1 MRDFLKLLKEHDEL
15 EVIDTPLEVDLEI
28 AHLAYIEAK
37 KPNGGKALLFT
48 QPIRKEHDQIKT
60 FSMPVLMN
68 AFGSFKRLELLL
80 KTPIESLQQRMRA
93 FLHFNAPKNFTE
105 GLKVLKDLWDLR
117 HIFPKKTTRPKD
129 LIIKQDKEVN
139 LLDLPVLKTWEKDGG
154 AFITMGQV
162 YTQSLDHQKKNLGM
176 YRLQVYDK
184 NHLGLHWQI
193 HKDSQLFFHEY
204 AKAKVKMPVS
214 IAIGGDL
221 LYTWCATAPLP
232 YGVYELMLYGFMKGK
247 KAQVMPCLSNS
258 LSVPRD
264 CDIVIEGFVDCE
276 KLELEGPFGDHTG
289 YYTPIES
296 YPVLEVKTIS
306 YKKDSIY
313 LATVVGKPPLEDK
326 YMGYLTE
333 RLFLPLLQ
341 MNAPNLIDYYMPE
354 NGVFHNLILAKIHT
368 RYNAHAKQVMHAFWG
383 VGQMSFVKHA
393 IFVNEDAPNIRDTN
407 AIIEYILENFS
418 KEKILISQGICD
430 ALDHA
435 SPEYAMGGKLG
446 IDATSKSNT
455 PHPTL
460 LNDNALL
467 ALLQDK
473 MPNIVLLKQYYPHT
487 RNPICVI
494 SVEKKD
500 KSVIEL
506 AKNLLG
512 FEEYLRIVIFVE
524 HISNDLNNPYMLLWR
539 IVNNIDAQ
547 RDILTSKHCFF
558 IDATNKGV
566 MDKHFRE
573 WPAETNCSMEVIE
586 DLKKKGLLKDF
597 ETLNQKFHLTHSFS
611 THKEDLLKKSYDRL

>member
-1 MRDFLKLLKEHDEL
+1 
-15 EVIDTPLEVDLEI
+15 
-28 AHLAYIEAK
+28 
-37 KPNGGKALLFT
+37 
-48 QPIRKEHDQIKT
+48 
-60 FSMPVLMN
+60 
-68 AFGSFKRLELLL
+68 
-80 KTPIESLQQRMRA
+80 
-93 FLHFNAPKNFTE
+93 
-105 GLKVLKDLWDLR
+105 
-117 HIFPKKTTRPKD
+117 
-129 LIIKQDKEVN
+129 
-139 LLDLPVLKTWEKDGG
+139 
-154 AFITMGQV
+154 
-162 YTQSLDHQKKNLGM
+162 M

-232 YGVYELMLYGFMKGK
+232 YGVYELMLYGFMRGK
-247 KAQVMPCLSNS
+247 KVQVMPCLSNS

-354 NGVFHNLILAKIHT
+354 NGAFHNLILAKIHT

-393 IFVNEDAPNIRDTN
+393 IFVNEDAPNLRDTN
-407 AIIEYILENFS
+407 AIIEYVLENFS
-418 KEKILISQGICD
+418 KEKILISQGVCD

-455 PHPTL
+455 PYPTL

-473 MPNIVLLKQYYPHT
+473 MPSIVLLKQYYPHT

-611 THKEDLLKKSYDRL
+611 THKEDL

>member
-1 MRDFLKLLKEHDEL
+1 MRDFLKLLKEHNEL

-48 QPIRKEHDQIKT
+48 QPIRKERNQIKT
-60 FSMPVLMN
+60 FDMPVLMN
-68 AFGSFKRLELLL
+68 AFGSFKRLDLLL
-80 KTPIESLQQRMRA
+80 KTPIESLQQRMQT

-105 GLKVLKDLWDLR
+105 ILKALKDLWDLR
-117 HIFPKKTTRPKD
+117 HIFPKKTARPKD
-129 LIIKQDKEVN
+129 LIIKRDKEVN
-139 LLDLPVLKTWEKDGG
+139 LLDLPILKTWEKDGG

-162 YTQSLDHQKKNLGM
+162 YTQSLDHKKKNLGM

-214 IAIGGDL
+214 ITIGGDL

-232 YGVYELMLYGFMKGK
+232 YGVYELMLYGFMRGK
-247 KAQVMPCLSNS
+247 KARMMPCLSNS
-258 LSVPRD
+258 LSVPKD

-289 YYTPIES
+289 YYTPIEP

-393 IFVNEDAPNIRDTN
+393 IFVNEDAPNLRDTN

-418 KEKILISQGICD
+418 KEKILISQGVCD

-460 LNDNALL
+460 LDDNALL

-487 RNPICVI
+487 RNPICII

-524 HISNDLNNPYMLLWR
+524 HTSNDLNNPYMLLWR

-558 IDATNKGV
+558 IDATNKGI

-573 WPAETNCSMEVIE
+573 WPTETNCSMEVIE

-611 THKEDLLKKSYDRL
+611 THKEDL

>member
-15 EVIDTPLEVDLEI
+15 EAIDTPLEVDLEI

-60 FSMPVLMN
+60 FNMPVLMN

-80 KTPIESLQQRMRA
+80 KTPIESLQQRMQA

-139 LLDLPVLKTWEKDGG
+139 LLDLPILKTWEKDGG
-154 AFITMGQV
+154 SFITMGQV

-193 HKDSQLFFHEY
+193 HKDSQLFFHQY

-232 YGVYELMLYGFMKGK
+232 YGVYELMLYGFMRGK
-247 KAQVMPCLSNS
+247 KVQVMPCLSNS

-341 MNAPNLIDYYMPE
+341 MNAPNLIDYCMPE

-368 RYNAHAKQVMHAFWG
+368 RYNAHAKQIMHAFWG

-393 IFVNEDAPNIRDTN
+393 IFVNEDAPNLRDTN

-539 IVNNIDAQ
+539 VVNNIDAQ

-597 ETLNQKFHLTHSFS
+597 EALNQKFHLTHSFS
-611 THKEDLLKKSYDRL
+611 THKEDL

>member
-1 MRDFLKLLKEHDEL
+1 MRDFLKLLKKHDEL
-15 EVIDTPLEVDLEI
+15 EIIDAPLEVDLEI

-48 QPIRKEHDQIKT
+48 HPIRKENNQIKT
-60 FSMPVLMN
+60 FDMPVLMN
-68 AFGSFKRLELLL
+68 AFGSFKRLEFLL
-80 KTPIESLQQRMRA
+80 KTPIENLQQRMQT
-93 FLHFNAPKNFTE
+93 FLHFNAPKNFAE
-105 GLKVLKDLWDLR
+105 SLKVLKDLWALR
-117 HIFPKKTTRPKD
+117 HIFPKKTARPKN
-129 LIIKQDKEVN
+129 LIIKQNEEVN
-139 LLDLPVLKTWEKDGG
+139 LWDLPVLKTWEKDGG

-162 YTQSLDHQKKNLGM
+162 YTQSLDHKKKNLGM

-232 YGVYELMLYGFMKGK
+232 YGIYELMLYGFIRGK
-247 KAQVMPCLSNS
+247 KAQVMPCLSNP
-258 LSVPRD
+258 LSVPKD

-289 YYTPIES
+289 YYTPIEP

-333 RLFLPLLQ
+333 RLFLPLLKT
-341 MNAPNLIDYYMPE
+341 NAPNLIDYCMPE
-354 NGVFHNLILAKIHT
+354 NGVFHNLILAQIHT

-393 IFVNEDAPNIRDTN
+393 IFVNEDAPSLRDTN

-418 KEKILISQGICD
+418 KENALISQGVCD

-455 PHPTL
+455 PYPTL
-460 LNDNALL
+460 LDDNALL

-473 MPNIVLLKQYYPHT
+473 MQNIILLKQYYPHT

-500 KSVIEL
+500 KSIIES

-512 FEEYLRIVIFVE
+512 FEEYLRIVVFVE
-524 HISNDLNNPYMLLWR
+524 HTSNDLNNPYMLLWR
-539 IVNNIDAQ
+539 VVNNIDAQ

-586 DLKKKGLLKDF
+586 NLKKKGFLKDF
-597 ETLNQKFHLTHSFS
+597 EKLNQKFHLTHSFS
-611 THKEDLLKKSYDRL
+611 THKEEL

>member
-1 MRDFLKLLKEHDEL
+1 MRDFLKLLKKHGEL
-15 EVIDTPLEVDLEI
+15 EIIDAPLEVDLEI

-48 QPIRKEHDQIKT
+48 RPIRKENNQVKT
-60 FSMPVLMN
+60 FDMPVLMN
-68 AFGSFKRLELLL
+68 AFGSFKRLDLLL
-80 KTPIESLQQRMRA
+80 KTPIEVLQQRMQT
-93 FLHFNAPKNFTE
+93 FLHFNAPKNFAE
-105 GLKVLKDLWDLR
+105 SLKVLKDLWDLR
-117 HIFPKKTTRPKD
+117 HIFPKKTAHPKN
-129 LIIKQDKEVN
+129 LIIKQNEEVN
-139 LLDLPVLKTWEKDGG
+139 LWDLPILKTWEKDGG

-162 YTQSLDHQKKNLGM
+162 YTQSLDHKKKNLGM

-232 YGVYELMLYGFMKGK
+232 YGIYELMLYGFIREK
-247 KAQVMPCLSNS
+247 KAQVMPCLSNP
-258 LSVPRD
+258 LSVPKD

-289 YYTPIES
+289 YYTPIEP

-333 RLFLPLLQ
+333 RLFLPLLKT
-341 MNAPNLIDYYMPE
+341 NAPNLIDYYMPE
-354 NGVFHNLILAKIHT
+354 NGVFHNLILAQIHT

-393 IFVNEDAPNIRDTN
+393 IFVNEDAPNLRDTN

-418 KEKILISQGICD
+418 KENALISQGVCD

-455 PHPTL
+455 PYPTL
-460 LNDNALL
+460 LDDNALL

-473 MPNIVLLKQYYPHT
+473 MQNIILLKQYYPHT
-487 RNPICVI
+487 RNPICVV

-500 KSVIEL
+500 KSIIES

-512 FEEYLRIVIFVE
+512 FEEYLRIVVFVE

-539 IVNNIDAQ
+539 VVNNIDAQ

-558 IDATNKGV
+558 IDATNKGI

-586 DLKKKGLLKDF
+586 NLKKKGFLKDF
-597 ETLNQKFHLTHSFS
+597 EKLNQKFHLTHSFS
-611 THKEDLLKKSYDRL
+611 THKEDL

>member
-1 MRDFLKLLKEHDEL
+1 MRDFLELLKEHDEL
-15 EVIDTPLEVDLEI
+15 EIIDTPLDVELEI

-37 KPNGGKALLFT
+37 KPNGGKALLFNH
-48 QPIRKEHDQIKT
+48 PIKKDNNQTKVFE
-60 FSMPVLMN
+60 MPVLMN

-80 KTPIESLQQRMRA
+80 KTPIESLQQRMQA
-93 FLHFNAPKNFTE
+93 FLHFNAPKNLAE
-105 GLKVLKDLWDLR
+105 SLKALKDLWTLR
-117 HIFPKKTTRPKD
+117 HIFPKKTTRPRN
-129 LIIKQDKEVN
+129 LIIKQDEEVN
-139 LLDLPVLKTWEKDGG
+139 LFDLPILKTWEKDGG

-162 YTQSLDHQKKNLGM
+162 YTQSLDNKKKNLGM

-232 YGVYELMLYGFMKGK
+232 YGIYELMLYGFIREK
-247 KAQVMPCLSNS
+247 KAQVMPCLSNP
-258 LSVPRD
+258 LSVPKD

-289 YYTPIES
+289 YYTPIEP
-296 YPVLEVKTIS
+296 YPILEVKTIS
-306 YKKDSIY
+306 YKKDAIY

-333 RLFLPLLQ
+333 RLFLPLLKT
-341 MNAPNLIDYYMPE
+341 NTPSLIDYYMPE
-354 NGVFHNLILAKIHT
+354 NGAFHNLILAQISTH
-368 RYNAHAKQVMHAFWG
+368 YNAHAKQIMHAFWG

-393 IFVNEDAPNIRDTN
+393 IFVNIDAPNLRDTN
-407 AIIEYILENFS
+407 AIIEYILKNFS
-418 KEKILISQGICD
+418 TQKVLISQGVCD

-446 IDATSKSNT
+446 IDATTKSNT
-455 PHPTL
+455 PYPTL
-460 LNDNALL
+460 LNDDSLL
-467 ALLQDK
+467 RLLQDK
-473 MPNIVLLKQYYPHT
+473 MPNIILLKQYYTHT
-487 RNPICVI
+487 NNPICVV

-500 KSVIEL
+500 KSIIEL
-506 AKNLLG
+506 SKNLLG

-524 HISNDLNNPYMLLWR
+524 HASNDLNNPYMLLWR
-539 IVNNIDAQ
+539 VANNIDAQ
-547 RDILTSKHCFF
+547 RDILISKHCFF

-573 WPAETNCSMEVIE
+573 WPLETDCSLEVIE
-586 DLKKKGLLKDF
+586 NLKNKGLLKDF
-597 ETLNQKFHLTHSFS
+597 ENLNQKFHLTHSFS
-611 THKEDLLKKSYDRL
+611 THKEELC

>member
-1 MRDFLKLLKEHDEL
+1 
-15 EVIDTPLEVDLEI
+15 
-28 AHLAYIEAK
+28 
-37 KPNGGKALLFT
+37 
-48 QPIRKEHDQIKT
+48 
-60 FSMPVLMN
+60 
-68 AFGSFKRLELLL
+68 
-80 KTPIESLQQRMRA
+80 
-93 FLHFNAPKNFTE
+93 
-105 GLKVLKDLWDLR
+105 
-117 HIFPKKTTRPKD
+117 
-129 LIIKQDKEVN
+129 
-139 LLDLPVLKTWEKDGG
+139 
-154 AFITMGQV
+154 
-162 YTQSLDHQKKNLGM
+162 M

-232 YGVYELMLYGFMKGK
+232 YGIYELMLYGFMRGK
-247 KAQVMPCLSNS
+247 KAQVMPCLSNP
-258 LSVPRD
+258 LSVPKD

-289 YYTPIES
+289 YYTPIEP

-333 RLFLPLLQ
+333 RLFLPLLKT
-341 MNAPNLIDYYMPE
+341 NAPNLIDYYMPE
-354 NGVFHNLILAKIHT
+354 NGVFHNLILAQIHT

-393 IFVNEDAPNIRDTN
+393 IFVNEDAPNLRDTN

-418 KEKILISQGICD
+418 KENALISQGVCD

-455 PHPTL
+455 PYPTL
-460 LNDNALL
+460 LDDNALL

-473 MPNIVLLKQYYPHT
+473 MQNIILLKQYYPHT
-487 RNPICVI
+487 RNPICVV

-500 KSVIEL
+500 KSIIES

-512 FEEYLRIVIFVE
+512 FEEYLRIVVFVE
-524 HISNDLNNPYMLLWR
+524 HTSNDLNNPYMLLWR
-539 IVNNIDAQ
+539 VVNNIDAQ
-547 RDILTSKHCFF
+547 RDILISKHCFF

-573 WPAETNCSMEVIE
+573 WPTETNCSMEVIE
-586 DLKKKGLLKDF
+586 NLKKKGFLKDF
-597 ETLNQKFHLTHSFS
+597 EKLNQKFHLTHSFS
-611 THKEDLLKKSYDRL
+611 THKEDL

>member
-1 MRDFLKLLKEHDEL
+1 
-15 EVIDTPLEVDLEI
+15 
-28 AHLAYIEAK
+28 
-37 KPNGGKALLFT
+37 
-48 QPIRKEHDQIKT
+48 
-60 FSMPVLMN
+60 
-68 AFGSFKRLELLL
+68 
-80 KTPIESLQQRMRA
+80 
-93 FLHFNAPKNFTE
+93 
-105 GLKVLKDLWDLR
+105 
-117 HIFPKKTTRPKD
+117 
-129 LIIKQDKEVN
+129 
-139 LLDLPVLKTWEKDGG
+139 
-154 AFITMGQV
+154 
-162 YTQSLDHQKKNLGM
+162 M

-232 YGVYELMLYGFMKGK
+232 YGIYELMLYGFIREK
-247 KAQVMPCLSNS
+247 KVRVMPCLNNP
-258 LSVPRD
+258 LSVPSD

-289 YYTPIES
+289 YYTPIEP

-341 MNAPNLIDYYMPE
+341 THAPNLIDYYMPE

-368 RYNAHAKQVMHAFWG
+368 HYNAHAKQVMHAFWG

-393 IFVNEDAPNIRDTN
+393 IFVNEDAPNLRDTN

-418 KEKILISQGICD
+418 KENALISQGICD

-455 PHPTL
+455 PYPTL
-460 LNDNALL
+460 LNDSALL

-473 MPNIVLLKQYYPHT
+473 MQNIVLLKQYYPHT

-512 FEEYLRIVIFVE
+512 FEEHLRIVIFVE
-524 HISNDLNNPYMLLWR
+524 HTSNDLNNPYMLLWR
-539 IVNNIDAQ
+539 IVNNIDAK

-573 WPAETNCSMEVIE
+573 WPVETNCSMEVIE
-586 DLKKKGLLKDF
+586 NLKKKGLLKDF
-597 ETLNQKFHLTHSFS
+597 ETLNQNSISRILSARI
-611 THKEDLLKKSYDRL
+611 KKSCKEEL

>member
-1 MRDFLKLLKEHDEL
+1 MRDFVKLLKQHDEL
-15 EVIDTPLEVDLEI
+15 EIIDAPLEVDLEI

-48 QPIRKEHDQIKT
+48 HPIRKERNQIKT
-60 FSMPVLMN
+60 FDMPVLMN

-80 KTPIESLQQRMRA
+80 KTPIEDLQQRMQA
-93 FLHFNAPKNFTE
+93 FLHFSVPKNFAE
-105 GLKVLKDLWDLR
+105 SLKVLKDLWALR
-117 HIFPKKTTRPKD
+117 HIFPKKTARPKN
-129 LIIKQDKEVN
+129 LITKQNEEVN
-139 LLDLPVLKTWEKDGG
+139 LWDLPILKTWEKDGG

-162 YTQSLDHQKKNLGM
+162 YTQSLDNKKKNLGM

-232 YGVYELMLYGFMKGK
+232 YGIYELMLYGFIREK
-247 KAQVMPCLSNS
+247 KVQVMSCLSNP
-258 LSVPRD
+258 LSVPKD

-289 YYTPIES
+289 YYTPIEP

-333 RLFLPLLQ
+333 RLFLPLLKT
-341 MNAPNLIDYYMPE
+341 NAPNLIDYYMPE
-354 NGVFHNLILAKIHT
+354 NGVFHNLILAQIHMH
-368 RYNAHAKQVMHAFWG
+368 YNAHAKQVMHAFWG

-393 IFVNEDAPNIRDTN
+393 IFVNEDAPNLRDTN
-407 AIIEYILENFS
+407 AIIEYVLENFS
-418 KEKILISQGICD
+418 KENVLISQGVCD

-455 PHPTL
+455 PYPTL
-460 LNDNALL
+460 LDDNALL

-473 MPNIVLLKQYYPHT
+473 MPNIILLKQYYPHT

-500 KSVIEL
+500 KSIIEL

-512 FEEYLRIVIFVE
+512 FEEYLRIVVFVE
-524 HISNDLNNPYMLLWR
+524 HTSNDLNNPYMLLWR
-539 IVNNIDAQ
+539 VVNNIDAQ
-547 RDILTSKHCFF
+547 RDVLTSKHCFF
-558 IDATNKGV
+558 IDATNKGI

-573 WPAETNCSMEVIE
+573 W
-586 DLKKKGLLKDF
+586 
-597 ETLNQKFHLTHSFS
+597 
-611 THKEDLLKKSYDRL
+611 

>member
-1 MRDFLKLLKEHDEL
+1 
-15 EVIDTPLEVDLEI
+15 
-28 AHLAYIEAK
+28 
-37 KPNGGKALLFT
+37 
-48 QPIRKEHDQIKT
+48 
-60 FSMPVLMN
+60 
-68 AFGSFKRLELLL
+68 
-80 KTPIESLQQRMRA
+80 
-93 FLHFNAPKNFTE
+93 
-105 GLKVLKDLWDLR
+105 
-117 HIFPKKTTRPKD
+117 
-129 LIIKQDKEVN
+129 
-139 LLDLPVLKTWEKDGG
+139 
-154 AFITMGQV
+154 MGQV
-162 YTQSLDHQKKNLGM
+162 YTQSLDHKKKNLGM

-232 YGVYELMLYGFMKGK
+232 YGIYELMLYGFIRGK
-247 KAQVMPCLSNS
+247 KVQVMPCLSNP
-258 LSVPRD
+258 LSVPSD

-289 YYTPIES
+289 YYTPIEP

-333 RLFLPLLQ
+333 RLFLPLLKT
-341 MNAPNLIDYYMPE
+341 NAPNLIDYCMPE
-354 NGVFHNLILAKIHT
+354 NGVFHNLILAQIHT

-393 IFVNEDAPNIRDTN
+393 IFVNEDAPSLRDTN

-418 KEKILISQGICD
+418 KENALISQGVCD

-446 IDATSKSNT
+446 IDATSKNNT
-455 PHPTL
+455 PYPTL
-460 LNDNALL
+460 LDDNALL

-473 MPNIVLLKQYYPHT
+473 MQNIILLKQYYPHT
-487 RNPICVI
+487 RNPICVV

-500 KSVIEL
+500 KSIIES

-512 FEEYLRIVIFVE
+512 FEEHLRIVVFVE
-524 HISNDLNNPYMLLWR
+524 HTSNDLNNPYMLLWR
-539 IVNNIDAQ
+539 VVNNIDAQ

-586 DLKKKGLLKDF
+586 NLKKKGFLKDF
-597 ETLNQKFHLTHSFS
+597 EKLNQKFHLTHSFS
-611 THKEDLLKKSYDRL
+611 THKEEL

>member
-37 KPNGGKALLFT
+37 KPSGGKALLFT

-60 FSMPVLMN
+60 FDMPVLMN

-80 KTPIESLQQRMRA
+80 KTPIESLQQRMQT

-204 AKAKVKMPVS
+204 AKVQVKMPVS

-232 YGVYELMLYGFMKGK
+232 YGVYELMLYGFMRGK

-341 MNAPNLIDYYMPE
+341 MNAPNLIDYCMPE

-393 IFVNEDAPNIRDTN
+393 IFVNEDAPNLRDTN

-460 LNDNALL
+460 LNDSALL

-512 FEEYLRIVIFVE
+512 FEEYLRIVVFVE

-539 IVNNIDAQ
+539 IVNNIDVQ

-611 THKEDLLKKSYDRL
+611 THKEEL

>member
-48 QPIRKEHDQIKT
+48 QPIRKEHNQIKT

-80 KTPIESLQQRMRA
+80 KTPIESLQQRMQT
-93 FLHFNAPKNFTE
+93 FLHFNTPKNFTE

-162 YTQSLDHQKKNLGM
+162 YTQSLDHKKKNLGM

-232 YGVYELMLYGFMKGK
+232 YGVYELMLYGFMRGK
-247 KAQVMPCLSNS
+247 KASVMPCLSNS
-258 LSVPRD
+258 LSVPKD

-341 MNAPNLIDYYMPE
+341 MNAPNLIDYCMPE

-393 IFVNEDAPNIRDTN
+393 IFVNEDAPNLRDTN

-455 PHPTL
+455 PYPTL
-460 LNDNALL
+460 LNNNALL

-487 RNPICVI
+487 RNPICII

-586 DLKKKGLLKDF
+586 GLKKKGFLKDF

-611 THKEDLLKKSYDRL
+611 THKEDL

>member
-1 MRDFLKLLKEHDEL
+1 
-15 EVIDTPLEVDLEI
+15 
-28 AHLAYIEAK
+28 
-37 KPNGGKALLFT
+37 
-48 QPIRKEHDQIKT
+48 
-60 FSMPVLMN
+60 
-68 AFGSFKRLELLL
+68 
-80 KTPIESLQQRMRA
+80 
-93 FLHFNAPKNFTE
+93 
-105 GLKVLKDLWDLR
+105 
-117 HIFPKKTTRPKD
+117 
-129 LIIKQDKEVN
+129 
-139 LLDLPVLKTWEKDGG
+139 
-154 AFITMGQV
+154 
-162 YTQSLDHQKKNLGM
+162 M

-232 YGVYELMLYGFMKGK
+232 YGVYELMLYGFMREK

-341 MNAPNLIDYYMPE
+341 MNAPNLIDYCMPE

-418 KEKILISQGICD
+418 KEKFSSLK
-430 ALDHA
+430 A
-435 SPEYAMGGKLG
+435 YA
-446 IDATSKSNT
+446 
-455 PHPTL
+455 TL
-460 LNDNALL
+460 
-467 ALLQDK
+467 
-473 MPNIVLLKQYYPHT
+473 
-487 RNPICVI
+487 
-494 SVEKKD
+494 
-500 KSVIEL
+500 
-506 AKNLLG
+506 
-512 FEEYLRIVIFVE
+512 
-524 HISNDLNNPYMLLWR
+524 
-539 IVNNIDAQ
+539 
-547 RDILTSKHCFF
+547 
-558 IDATNKGV
+558 
-566 MDKHFRE
+566 
-573 WPAETNCSMEVIE
+573 
-586 DLKKKGLLKDF
+586 
-597 ETLNQKFHLTHSFS
+597 
-611 THKEDLLKKSYDRL
+611 

>member
-1 MRDFLKLLKEHDEL
+1 MRDFLKLLKKHGEL
-15 EVIDTPLEVDLEI
+15 EIIDAPLEVDLEI

-48 QPIRKEHDQIKT
+48 RPIRKENNQVKT
-60 FSMPVLMN
+60 FDMPVLMN
-68 AFGSFKRLELLL
+68 AFGSFKRLDLLL
-80 KTPIESLQQRMRA
+80 KTPIEVLQQRMQT
-93 FLHFNAPKNFTE
+93 FLHFNAPKNFAE
-105 GLKVLKDLWDLR
+105 SLKVLKDLWDLR
-117 HIFPKKTTRPKD
+117 HIFPKKTAHPKN
-129 LIIKQDKEVN
+129 LIIKQNEEVN
-139 LLDLPVLKTWEKDGG
+139 LWDLPVLKTWEKDGG

-162 YTQSLDHQKKNLGM
+162 YTQSLDHKKKNLGM

-232 YGVYELMLYGFMKGK
+232 YGIYELMLYGFIREK
-247 KAQVMPCLSNS
+247 KAQVMPCLSNP
-258 LSVPRD
+258 LSVPKD

-289 YYTPIES
+289 YYTPIEP

-333 RLFLPLLQ
+333 RLFLPLLKT
-341 MNAPNLIDYYMPE
+341 NAPNLIDYYMPE
-354 NGVFHNLILAKIHT
+354 NGVFHNLILAQIHT

-393 IFVNEDAPNIRDTN
+393 IFVNEDAPNLRDTN

-418 KEKILISQGICD
+418 KENALISQGVCD

-455 PHPTL
+455 PYPTL
-460 LNDNALL
+460 LDDNALL

-473 MPNIVLLKQYYPHT
+473 MQNIILLKQYYPHT
-487 RNPICVI
+487 RNPICVV

-500 KSVIEL
+500 KSIIES

-512 FEEYLRIVIFVE
+512 FEEHLRIVVFVE

-539 IVNNIDAQ
+539 VVNNIDVQ

-586 DLKKKGLLKDF
+586 NLKKKGFLKDF
-597 ETLNQKFHLTHSFS
+597 EKLNQKFHLTHSFS
-611 THKEDLLKKSYDRL
+611 THKEDL

>member
-1 MRDFLKLLKEHDEL
+1 MRDFIKLLKKHGEL
-15 EVIDTPLEVDLEI
+15 EIIDAPLEVDLEI

-48 QPIRKEHDQIKT
+48 RPIRKENNQVKT
-60 FSMPVLMN
+60 FDMPVLMN

-80 KTPIESLQQRMRA
+80 KTPIEVLQQRMQT
-93 FLHFNAPKNFTE
+93 FLHFNAPKNFAE
-105 GLKVLKDLWDLR
+105 SLKVLKDLWALR
-117 HIFPKKTTRPKD
+117 HIFPKKTARPKN
-129 LIIKQDKEVN
+129 LIIKQNEEVN
-139 LLDLPVLKTWEKDGG
+139 LWDLPVLKTWEKDGG

-162 YTQSLDHQKKNLGM
+162 YTQSLDNKKKNLGM

-232 YGVYELMLYGFMKGK
+232 YGIYELMLYGFIRGK
-247 KAQVMPCLSNS
+247 KAQVMPCLSNP
-258 LSVPRD
+258 LSVPKD

-289 YYTPIES
+289 YYTPIEP

-333 RLFLPLLQ
+333 RLFLPLLKT
-341 MNAPNLIDYYMPE
+341 NAPNLIDYCMPE
-354 NGVFHNLILAKIHT
+354 NGVFHNLILAQIHT

-393 IFVNEDAPNIRDTN
+393 IFVNEDAPNLRDTN

-418 KEKILISQGICD
+418 KENALISQGVCD

-455 PHPTL
+455 PYPTL
-460 LNDNALL
+460 LDDNALL

-473 MPNIVLLKQYYPHT
+473 MQNIILLKQYYPHT
-487 RNPICVI
+487 RNPICVV

-500 KSVIEL
+500 KSIIES

-512 FEEYLRIVIFVE
+512 FEEYLRIVVFVE

-539 IVNNIDAQ
+539 VVNNIDAQ

-558 IDATNKGV
+558 IDATNKGI

-586 DLKKKGLLKDF
+586 NLKKKGFLKDF
-597 ETLNQKFHLTHSFS
+597 EKLNQKFHLTHSFS
-611 THKEDLLKKSYDRL
+611 THKEDL

>member
-1 MRDFLKLLKEHDEL
+1 MRDFLKLLKKHDEL
-15 EVIDTPLEVDLEI
+15 EIIDTPLEVDLEI
-28 AHLAYIEAK
+28 AHLAYVEAK
-37 KPNGGKALLFT
+37 KSNGGKALLFT

-60 FSMPVLMN
+60 FDMPVLMN

-80 KTPIESLQQRMRA
+80 KTPIESLQQRMQT

-129 LIIKQDKEVN
+129 LIIKQDEEVN

-232 YGVYELMLYGFMKGK
+232 YGVYELMLYGFMRGK

-393 IFVNEDAPNIRDTN
+393 IFVNEDAPNLRDTN

-487 RNPICVI
+487 RNPICII

-512 FEEYLRIVIFVE
+512 FEEYLRIVVFVE

-586 DLKKKGLLKDF
+586 GLKKKGLLKGF

-611 THKEDLLKKSYDRL
+611 THKEDL